1 MADWGFR
8 FTPDDRSLLPSL
20 VQKLTDAIQAPPDD
34 EDDESAHWE
43 TRSSYFDT
51 TIAPVLRT
59 MKFTGE
65 VLSDGEASGESIQE
79 WTYEAGERTSIYTVE
94 D

>member
-8 FTPDDRSLLPSL
+8 FTPEDGNTLQGL
-20 VQKLTDAIQAPPDD
+20 VLALSEAIQAPPDD
-34 EDDESAHWE
+34 EDDASARWD

-51 TIAPVLRT
+51 TIAPVLATR
-59 MKFTGE
+59 KFCGE
-65 VLSDGEASGESIQE
+65 VLSDGEASGESVQE
-79 WTYEAGERTSIYTVE
+79 WTYEDGACTSIYTVE

>member
-8 FTPDDRSLLPSL
+8 FTPEDNEILPAL
-20 VQKLTDAIQAPPDD
+20 VRTLTDAIQAPPDD
-34 EDDESAHWE
+34 EDDESARWE

-51 TIAPVLRT
+51 TIAPLLSR

-65 VLSDGEASGESIQE
+65 VLSDGESSGESIQE
-79 WTYEAGERTSIYTVE
+79 WTYEDGTRTAVYTVE

>member
-8 FTPDDRSLLPSL
+8 FTPEDNAVLASL
-20 VQKLTDAIQAPPDD
+20 VRTLTDAIQAPPDD
-34 EDDESAHWE
+34 EDDESARWE

-51 TIAPVLRT
+51 TIAPLLSR

-65 VLSDGEASGESIQE
+65 VLSDGESSGESIQE
-79 WTYEAGERTSIYTVE
+79 WTYEDGTRTAVYTVE